1 MSAPEGS
8 HPDARAA
15 DPAEMP
21 LTLLGGDAWTGACF
35 PRPVRGSRPREKCAK
50 TRPESGLG
58 GRSAVVPGGPP
69 VLRHPIERVGRG

>member
-21 LTLLGGDAWTGACF
+21 LTLLGGDAGSACGVDGCVL
-35 PRPVRGSRPREKCAK
+35 PASGPGRETPGEVREDA
-50 TRPESGLG
+50 
-58 GRSAVVPGGPP
+58 A
-69 VLRHPIERVGRG
+69 